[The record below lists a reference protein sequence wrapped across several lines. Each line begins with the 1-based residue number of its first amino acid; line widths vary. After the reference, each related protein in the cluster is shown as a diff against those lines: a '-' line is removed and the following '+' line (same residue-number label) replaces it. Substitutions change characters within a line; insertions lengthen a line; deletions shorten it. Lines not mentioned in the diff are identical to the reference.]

1 MFIYTYIDIHS
12 DIHIHVYMYIYPY
25 TYICIIHNMI
35 IHIYDHICVIHI
47 YDQITLIYV
56 LFIYMII
63 RRCGIISFDEA
74 TLNGECSEFKENA
87 LNGVDLQVQCVAVHC
102 SASQCVAVCGGVL
115 QCVAV

>member
-1 MFIYTYIDIHS
+1 
-12 DIHIHVYMYIYPY
+12 MYIYPY

-47 YDQITLIYV
+47 YDQITLIYVLFIYMIIIIHIYDHIYV